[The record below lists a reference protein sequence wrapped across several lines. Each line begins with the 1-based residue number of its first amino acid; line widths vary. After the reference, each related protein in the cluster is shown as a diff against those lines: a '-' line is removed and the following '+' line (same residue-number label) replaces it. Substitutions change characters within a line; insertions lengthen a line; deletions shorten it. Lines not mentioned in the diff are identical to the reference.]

1 MSFPPTSRYY
11 NIETATLET
20 PGGRTLIYIRR
31 RFVPPPERFSLLQEH
46 LVVQGDRLDN
56 ITARYLGD
64 PEQFWRVCDSNRAM
78 RPDELTETI
87 GRRLRITLPEGIP
100 GVPNA

>member
-1 MSFPPTSRYY
+1 MFFSPTSRYY

-20 PGGRTLIYIRR
+20 PDGRTLIYIRR

-64 PEQFWRVCDSNRAM
+64 PEQFWRVCDANRAM
-78 RPDELTETI
+78 CPEELTETI